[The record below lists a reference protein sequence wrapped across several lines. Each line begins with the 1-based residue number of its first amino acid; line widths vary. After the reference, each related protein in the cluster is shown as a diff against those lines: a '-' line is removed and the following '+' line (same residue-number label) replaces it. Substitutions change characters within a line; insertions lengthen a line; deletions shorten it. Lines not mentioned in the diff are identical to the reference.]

1 MRNIVCERCGNKFI
15 CKGSSNECWCFEKP
29 YVRFDKTVT
38 YKDCL
43 CEKCLVELHNETS
56 KNNNQG

>member
-1 MRNIVCERCGNKFI
+1 MRNIKCERCRTEFTCN
-15 CKGSSNECWCFEKP
+15 GSSNKCWCFEKP
-29 YVRFDKTVT
+29 YVRFDKTST